1 MQYALWIGLAVV
13 LIAIGPA
20 LIRNM
25 RSAGKRGSSTDTTGG
40 ATAVTDSS
48 SPTDCSPGSD
58 GDCGGD
64 GGGD

>member
-25 RSAGKRGSSTDTTGG
+25 RSAGKRERGSDAGG
-40 ATAVTDSS
+40 ATATSDGSGAN
-48 SPTDCSPGSD
+48 DCSPGSD